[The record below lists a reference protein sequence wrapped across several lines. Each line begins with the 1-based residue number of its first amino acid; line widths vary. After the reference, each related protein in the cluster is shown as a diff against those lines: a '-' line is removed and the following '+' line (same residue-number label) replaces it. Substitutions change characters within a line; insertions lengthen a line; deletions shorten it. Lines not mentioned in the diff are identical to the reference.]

1 MQLFPQSLWLKVGM
15 EKDAWN
21 NDSPTSAKGQ
31 EEQAAPE
38 SCCSASIRAL
48 SFRARAINKA
58 AQC

>member
-1 MQLFPQSLWLKVGM
+1 M

-31 EEQAAPE
+31 EEQAAPQ
-38 SCCSASIRAL
+38 SCCSTPSVPFPLGQELQI
-48 SFRARAINKA
+48 A